1 MLIMSATMP
10 ARESRRSGTAVALS
24 AALGHAA
31 VFSAVAL
38 LYSMAVGEHDTW
50 RGVPAIAIG
59 AFLSWLLLIDRQTRA
74 SFWLFLIAGFVTIT
88 LSVLL
93 VVIATITVAMGRFD
107 GWLAFS
113 MAMNVL
119 PFALLGG
126 GTVAAT
132 ISLLY
137 GLALRRFAAKPAAD
151 QAIRKT
157 VT

>member
-59 AFLSWLLLIDRQTRA
+59 AFLSWLLLVDRQTRA

-137 GLALRRFAAKPAAD
+137 GLVLRRFAAKPAAD

>member
-1 MLIMSATMP
+1 
-10 ARESRRSGTAVALS
+10 
-24 AALGHAA
+24 
-31 VFSAVAL
+31 L
-38 LYSMAVGEHDTW
+38 LVG
-50 RGVPAIAIG
+50 
-59 AFLSWLLLIDRQTRA
+59 RQTRA

-137 GLALRRFAAKPAAD
+137 GLVLRRFAAKPAAD

>member
-10 ARESRRSGTAVALS
+10 ARESRRCGTAVALS

-59 AFLSWLLLIDRQTRA
+59 AFLSWLLLVDRQTRA

>member
-137 GLALRRFAAKPAAD
+137 GLVLRRFAAKPAAD

>member
-59 AFLSWLLLIDRQTRA
+59 AFLSWLLLVDRQTRA

-126 GTVAAT
+126 GTVAAV

>member
-38 LYSMAVGEHDTW
+38 LYSMAVVEHDTW

-59 AFLSWLLLIDRQTRA
+59 AFLSWLLLVDRQTRA